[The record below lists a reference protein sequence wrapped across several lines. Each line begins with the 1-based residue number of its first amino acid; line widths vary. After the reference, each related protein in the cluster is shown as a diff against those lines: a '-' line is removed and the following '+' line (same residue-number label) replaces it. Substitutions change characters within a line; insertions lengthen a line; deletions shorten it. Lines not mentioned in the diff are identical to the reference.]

1 MPLWTLRGMYLF
13 ELVGF
18 FQIYTQE
25 YVYIYIYNFFSD
37 IYPEIPP
44 SSGIAGSYG
53 ISVFSFLRNFHTVF
67 HSSCCTNL
75 LSHQTAYKGFLFST
89 SSPMFVICVLF
100 DDGHSDLCEWS
111 LISLMIS
118 DIEHLFMC
126 LLAIC
131 ISSLEN
137 VCSVPLPVFFLIELY
152 ELFIYADQ
160 HPCFN
165 FNQVHTPASWSP
177 LNLPMLVH

>member
-1 MPLWTLRGMYLF
+1 M
-13 ELVGF
+13 
-18 FQIYTQE
+18 
-25 YVYIYIYNFFSD
+25 YIYIIFFSD

-44 SSGIAGSYG
+44 SSGTAGSYG

-75 LSHQTAYKGFLFST
+75 LSHQTAYKSFLFST

-100 DDGHSDLCEWS
+100 DVGHSNLCEWYQAS
-111 LISLMIS
+111 FLMPLG
-118 DIEHLFMC
+118 HLYFLFRKC
-126 LLAIC
+126 LF
-131 ISSLEN
+131 SSSAHFVN
-137 VCSVPLPVFFLIELY
+137 QIFWFLVVELY
-152 ELFIYADQ
+152 EMFIYVDQ
-160 HPCFN
+160 YPCFN